1 MAAVHVLV
9 EDLGVFLGNL
19 IELSLRK
26 YEQDAVFRRHMAGL
40 VFSYRGKIVV
50 FARKR
55 IAGTAPRH
63 NGAFA
68 RIIGKRR
75 ENLALVDV
83 IVVRV
88 VNAAR
93 DRCDALALEQLLL
106 VGAILVTRD
115 LGHAE

>member
-1 MAAVHVLV
+1 LPPH
-9 EDLGVFLGNL
+9 G
-19 IELSLRK
+19 
-26 YEQDAVFRRHMAGL
+26 GL
-40 VFSYRGKIVV
+40 VFSYRGKVVV

-75 ENLALVDV
+75 EYLALVDV

-88 VNAAR
+88 VDAAR
-93 DRCDALALEQLLL
+93 DRCDALALEQLLF
-106 VGAILVTRD
+106 VGAILITRD
-115 LGHAE
+115 LGHAD